1 MLFSGPSQISTL
13 SCNDCFFRGFNTP
26 KDFWDSLA
34 YCMHEGG
41 RLISPEAAQFID
53 SDLELEQL
61 KGGLY
66 RTSAYW
72 SESEK
77 FWFDAA
83 NLIDAGN
90 GQSGSPF
97 SQITEWGE
105 HIEPRLCIA
114 DGPSLRRYVLKDSIF
129 VNDTVTIRIKDTQMP
144 EISEYPIYSSPVI
157 GHCHNQN
164 IGIH

>member
-1 MLFSGPSQISTL
+1 
-13 SCNDCFFRGFNTP
+13 
-26 KDFWDSLA
+26 
-34 YCMHEGG
+34 MHEGG

-90 GQSGSPF
+90 GQSGSGSPF

-114 DGPSLRRYVLKDSIF
+114 DGPSLRRYLLKEYIE
-129 VNDTVTIRIKDTQMP
+129 VNNRVATRTKDAQMP
-144 EISEYPIYSSPVI
+144 DISEYPIYYSLATWSWP
-157 GHCHNQN
+157 
-164 IGIH
+164 

>member
-1 MLFSGPSQISTL
+1 MT
-13 SCNDCFFRGFNTP
+13 
-26 KDFWDSLA
+26 
-34 YCMHEGG
+34 EGG
-41 RLISPEAAQFID
+41 RLISPEEAQFID

-83 NLIDAGN
+83 NLVDSGN

-97 SQITEWGE
+97 SQITDWGQ

-114 DGPSLRRYVLKDSIF
+114 DGPSLRRYIF
-129 VNDTVTIRIKDTQMP
+129 RGRLYSNVPEHTGPWGFGLPPWAPLLWAAASLLATQ
-144 EISEYPIYSSPVI
+144 
-157 GHCHNQN
+157 
-164 IGIH
+164 